1 MNIYIPYYD
10 RWLHLFACKS
20 WNKRFVSMSLF
31 SSLVQ
36 QPKLCLNELRTTR
49 SCQATKRRMPSQRV
63 KTERSKNSCGHCPLW
78 IVRPGAVTKMPCL
91 GVFFHGLRWWRS
103 SRHTLGKLNLTKVTH
118 HHFDSCVLN
127 CSGSF
132 STSSPE
138 RPVQSSLLACEYRVK
153 RRTWVQW
160 VTFDWLKAQQ
170 IVCFWLLYVFLCLF
184 EVIFCFLP

>member
-1 MNIYIPYYD
+1 MNLKQPD
-10 RWLHLFACKS
+10 HVKP
-20 WNKRFVSMSLF
+20 RFVSNAISVGKIEGQKTLADIAHF
-31 SSLVQ
+31 ESCAR
-36 QPKLCLNELRTTR
+36 QPFQKCHG
-49 SCQATKRRMPSQRV
+49 S
-63 KTERSKNSCGHCPLW
+63 
-78 IVRPGAVTKMPCL
+78 GAAF
-91 GVFFHGLRWWRS
+91 FFHFLRWWWS
-103 SRHTLGKLNLTKVTH
+103 SHHTLGKLNLTKVTH
-118 HHFDSCVLN
+118 HHFDSCVLT

-138 RPVQSSLLACEYRVK
+138 CPVQSSLLACEYRVK